1 MKDNNNEMWV
11 FLSHSHE
18 DYEKVR
24 KVRDM
29 LEGQHMRPLMFFLKC
44 LNDHDEIDS
53 LIKREI
59 DCRTR
64 FILCD
69 SEKSRKSDWVKRE
82 IEYIKSKDRNFD
94 IIDMT
99 VNDDLILQQ
108 IEKIKKQTTI
118 FISYNREEYN
128 LTEQLYERLCKY
140 DFDIKLD
147 RYMFGGG
154 EDFAKEI
161 KLSIDKAC
169 EKGTVIALLRER
181 VLTENSFVR
190 NELGSALD
198 NDLSRES
205 HSILPFYLDNG
216 LAEKVKKDSILYPL
230 SNYCAIDLS
239 LSRFDQRADIIVD
252 EVLKTHYK
260 PGTILF
266 YANLFADKNQNS
278 YDLEESLKLTNL
290 YNHITR
296 KKDSHLEKIINNQ
309 YIAMKQNKIVN
320 LCKEKEQ
327 ELLKKYFSNLVHEA
341 TIEKP
346 ETIGEY
352 TKDLPL
358 KIETEYREFLE
369 GLWERHA
376 PSELQGTP
384 LVLEEQK
391 LRQLMTVKE

>member
-1 MKDNNNEMWV
+1 MNNNEIWV

-24 KVRDM
+24 KVRNL
-29 LEGQHMRPLMFFLKC
+29 LEDVQMRPIMFFLKC

-99 VNDDLILQQ
+99 VNEGLILQQ
-108 IEKIKKQTTI
+108 IEKIKKQATI

-128 LTEQLYERLCKY
+128 LAEQVYERLCKY
-140 DFDIKLD
+140 DFDIKFD
-147 RYMFGGG
+147 RYMFRGGG
-154 EDFAKEI
+154 DFAKEI
-161 KLSIDKAC
+161 MQSIDKAC

-190 NELGSALD
+190 NELGKALD

-205 HSILPFYLDNG
+205 HSILPFYLDKG
-216 LAEKVKKDSILYPL
+216 LVEKVKKDNILYPL
-230 SNYCAIDLS
+230 YKYRTIDLS
-239 LSRFDQRADIIVD
+239 LSRNDERADIIVD

-266 YANLFADKNQNS
+266 YANLFADKNQDS

-290 YNHITR
+290 YNQITR
-296 KKDSHLEKIINNQ
+296 KQTS
-309 YIAMKQNKIVN
+309 
-320 LCKEKEQ
+320 
-327 ELLKKYFSNLVHEA
+327 F
-341 TIEKP
+341 
-346 ETIGEY
+346 
-352 TKDLPL
+352 
-358 KIETEYREFLE
+358 
-369 GLWERHA
+369 WERFF
-376 PSELQGTP
+376 
-384 LVLEEQK
+384 K
-391 LRQLMTVKE
+391 K